1 MDMISQLPEDLLL
14 RILSELPT
22 ANDVVATMV
31 LSKRWQPL
39 WKSVPKLV
47 FDDDDDDS
55 YQNIDTRRY
64 FAFRTYSN
72 F

>member
-1 MDMISQLPEDLLL
+1 MDMISKLPEDLLL

-22 ANDVVATMV
+22 AKDVVATMV

-47 FDDDDDDS
+47 FDDDDDR
-55 YQNIDTRRY
+55 YQNIDTIRN